1 MNRRALKTVLASAL
15 VPLLV
20 AAPIQQTELPTM
32 GIVAIIGLL
41 VFSLG
46 VHEAAHAQTALWCG
60 DPTARDLGRITLDP
74 RAHIDLM
81 MSIVM
86 PLILYVTTGFAFGGA
101 KPVPVN
107 FARLRKP
114 LRDMALVAIAGPLSN
129 ILLAIFFASIYA
141 ILRKNGVYST
151 NQAMLVILDAT
162 VSLNILLAIFNLVPI
177 PPLDGSRVMA
187 WLLPQPLRAP
197 YALLE
202 VFGLFIV
209 FGLIVFV
216 PGFFRLL
223 LRGMRPVENFVYDIA
238 NWVGDLLM
246 PITSL
251 FS

>member
-86 PLILYVTTGFAFGGA
+86 PLMLYVTTGFAFGGA

-129 ILLAIFFASIYA
+129 ILLAIFFA
-141 ILRKNGVYST
+141 
-151 NQAMLVILDAT
+151 
-162 VSLNILLAIFNLVPI
+162 
-177 PPLDGSRVMA
+177 
-187 WLLPQPLRAP
+187 
-197 YALLE
+197 
-202 VFGLFIV
+202 
-209 FGLIVFV
+209 
-216 PGFFRLL
+216 
-223 LRGMRPVENFVYDIA
+223 
-238 NWVGDLLM
+238 
-246 PITSL
+246 
-251 FS
+251 

>member
-1 MNRRALKTVLASAL
+1 
-15 VPLLV
+15 
-20 AAPIQQTELPTM
+20 M
-32 GIVAIIGLL
+32 GIVAIVGLL

-74 RAHIDLM
+74 RAHIDPM

-86 PLILYVTTGFAFGGA
+86 PFLLYISTGFAFGGA

-114 LRDMALVAIAGPLSN
+114 MRDMALVAIAGPLSN
-129 ILLAIFFASIYA
+129 ILLAVFFATIYV
-141 ILRKNGVYST
+141 ILRKNGVYSS
-151 NQAMLVILDAT
+151 NQAMSVILEAT
-162 VSLNILLAIFNLVPI
+162 VNLNILLAIFNLVPI

-187 WLLPQPLRAP
+187 WLLPESLRKP
-197 YALLE
+197 YARLE

-216 PGFFRLL
+216 PQFFSLL
-223 LRGMRPVENFVYDIA
+223 LQGMHPVENFVYDIA
-238 NWVGDLLM
+238 NWIGNLLM

-251 FS
+251 FT

>member
-1 MNRRALKTVLASAL
+1 
-15 VPLLV
+15 
-20 AAPIQQTELPTM
+20 
-32 GIVAIIGLL
+32 
-41 VFSLG
+41 
-46 VHEAAHAQTALWCG
+46 
-60 DPTARDLGRITLDP
+60 
-74 RAHIDLM
+74 
-81 MSIVM
+81 
-86 PLILYVTTGFAFGGA
+86 
-101 KPVPVN
+101 
-107 FARLRKP
+107 
-114 LRDMALVAIAGPLSN
+114 
-129 ILLAIFFASIYA
+129 
-141 ILRKNGVYST
+141 
-151 NQAMLVILDAT
+151 MLVIIDAT

-197 YALLE
+197 YARLE